1 MNLKTYLQNVQARLE
16 NATPGKWAALNYM
29 VYAQSKPG
37 TTFEIPLIDAN
48 PNENDL
54 PHEECE
60 ANADLIANCPTDL
73 STLLQIVKIQNDA
86 LSRFEYIDEV
96 WALEKKDIY
105 DIARQAIEQVNKLV
119 SGGE

>member
-16 NATPGKWAALNYM
+16 KATPGPWRHGNIGNSSVNHVFVNEPEYNNEIC
-29 VYAQSKPG
+29 
-37 TTFEIPLIDAN
+37 TFYISPDGKEGN
-48 PNENDL
+48 KE
-54 PHEECE
+54 
-60 ANADLIANCPTDL
+60 LIANCPTDL